1 MCICGVVGDV
11 PLPTYTILLTSS
23 PSCKRSS
30 LMRNLTY
37 ISGPTQGQ
45 KFKWKYPVDHLIYL
59 DEGVWVT
66 FTLIPLTQP
75 FLSVWELQKQ
85 LPVTG
90 NPVLCAQTLSH
101 GHKTGKS
108 AGWAVHEVSRYK
120 VSLPFTGHLLN
131 LRLLIHSL
139 SDSFAKNGF
148 FIFIE
153 RDNFILF
160 NEKFSLSG
168 SKVPLVL
175 WGQKYLCPL
184 PLYFLKWDFA
194 PVQAV
199 IYTTVDVFE
208 PYGSRV
214 FLIPFNGLDPFSRSK
229 DHRTD
234 KDP

>member
-23 PSCKRSS
+23 PSCKRRS

-37 ISGPTQGQ
+37 ISGLTQGQ

-66 FTLIPLTQP
+66 FTLIPLIHL

-101 GHKTGKS
+101 GHKTGES
-108 AGWAVHEVSRYK
+108 AGWALHEVSRYK

-131 LRLLIHSL
+131 LEFLIHSL
-139 SDSFAKNGF
+139 SDSFAKDGF
-148 FIFIE
+148 VIFIE

-160 NEKFSLSG
+160 HEKISLSG

-175 WGQKYLCPL
+175 
-184 PLYFLKWDFA
+184 
-194 PVQAV
+194 
-199 IYTTVDVFE
+199 
-208 PYGSRV
+208 
-214 FLIPFNGLDPFSRSK
+214 
-229 DHRTD
+229 
-234 KDP
+234 